1 MGMNLFSQSAL
12 PSTDTWLE
20 RGKIEQRYKCLMQ
33 EGLEWSMYVSYVG
46 NKDVPILRLYRFK
59 EAFSLGLVQELLRR
73 LKLTSS
79 DVLLDPFCG
88 IGTALL
94 GAMLRG
100 IPSVGVDRL
109 PVAAFVA
116 QTLPKFFMLPS
127 GVLQESFEKLRRIVP
142 RLNPASFAE
151 DVPVMKIA
159 FERETLL
166 QILRWKT
173 ALSFLDPPVRECF
186 QLLLMSILEPC
197 SYMSNDG
204 QFLRWKRQKQP
215 ISPEVALKQKVQDAE
230 RDIAMIRQLWDVP
243 LPQFVPKIFLGDA
256 RHLSGILGDIKATSV
271 ITSPPYPNR
280 YDYSRSYALELCVF
294 FVKNFEELK
303 AVRFS
308 LLRSHIESKTT
319 KEDKPPHPVVTE
331 ILHALQRKPL
341 NNPRIP
347 AMLLAYFVDM
357 EQVIREL
364 AQVLAPNSQVTIV
377 VDNVRFEG
385 ELVPT
390 DLIICDLAERHGF
403 ETERIIVARY
413 KGNSSQQ
420 MGRYGRIPVRESVL
434 FWRLRR

>member
-1 MGMNLFSQSAL
+1 MGVNLFSRLSL
-12 PSTDTWLE
+12 PSTDGLTERNKLE
-20 RGKIEQRYKCLMQ
+20 QHYKHLMR
-33 EGLEWSMYVSYVG
+33 ESLEWASYVSYAG
-46 NKDVPILRLYRFK
+46 NKNVPILRLYRFK
-59 EAFSLGLVQELLRR
+59 EAFSLGLVQKLLRQ

-88 IGTALL
+88 MGTALF
-94 GAMLRG
+94 GAMLER
-100 IPSVGVDRL
+100 IASVGVDQL
-109 PVAAFVA
+109 PVAVFIA
-116 QTLPKFFMLPS
+116 QTLPKFLTLPS
-127 GVLQESFEKLRRIVP
+127 GALREAYERLRHIVP
-142 RLNPASFAE
+142 WLEPSPFAE

-173 ALSFLDPPVRECF
+173 ALSFLDSPVRECF

-215 ISPEVALKQKVQDAE
+215 LSPEVALAQKVQDAE
-230 RDIAMIRQLWDVP
+230 RDIAVCHRLWGD
-243 LPQFVPKIFLGDA
+243 LSSQFVPRVFPGDA
-256 RHLSGILGDIKATSV
+256 RRLSEKLRGIRATAV

-280 YDYSRSYALELCVF
+280 YDYSRSYALELCIF

-303 AVRFS
+303 TVRFA

-319 KEDKPPHPVVTE
+319 ESDRPPHPAVSEV
-331 ILHALQRKPL
+331 LHALQGKHL

-347 AMLLAYFVDM
+347 TMLLAYFVDM
-357 EQVIREL
+357 EQVISEL
-364 AQVLAPNSQVTIV
+364 AQVLTPNSQVVMI

-390 DLIICDLAERHGF
+390 DLILCDLAKRYGF
-403 ETERIIVARY
+403 ETEKIIIARY

>member
-1 MGMNLFSQSAL
+1 MGVNLFSQSSL
-12 PSTDTWLE
+12 LSTDGQAE
-20 RGKIEQRYKCLMQ
+20 RSKLEQRYKHLMR
-33 EGLEWSMYVSYVG
+33 ERLEWASYVSYAG

-59 EAFSLGLVQELLRR
+59 EAFSLGLVQELLRQ

-88 IGTALL
+88 IGTALF
-94 GAMLRG
+94 GAMLKR
-100 IPSVGVDRL
+100 IPSVGVDQL
-109 PVAAFVA
+109 PVAVFVA

-127 GVLQESFEKLRRIVP
+127 GALREAYERLRHIVP
-142 RLNPASFAE
+142 RLDPSPFAE

-173 ALSFLDPPVRECF
+173 ALSFLDSPLRECF

-204 QFLRWKRQKQP
+204 QFLRWKRQKRP
-215 ISPEVALKQKVQDAE
+215 LSPEVALAQKVQDAE
-230 RDIAMIRQLWDVP
+230 RDIAVCHQLWDASS
-243 LPQFVPKIFLGDA
+243 LQFVPRVLLGDA
-256 RHLSGILGDIKATSV
+256 RYLSEALKGIRATAV

-294 FVKNFEELK
+294 FVRNFEELK
-303 AVRFS
+303 TVRFS

-319 KEDKPPHPVVTE
+319 ESDRPSHPAVAEV
-331 ILHALQRKPL
+331 LHALQGKPL

-357 EQVIREL
+357 ERVIDEL
-364 AQVLAPNSQVTIV
+364 AQVLAPNSQVAMI

-390 DLIICDLAERHGF
+390 DLILCDLAERYGF
-403 ETERIIVARY
+403 ETERIIIARY

-420 MGRYGRIPVRESVL
+420 MGRYGRVPVRESVL